1 VFWGKNE
8 REKGMLL
15 DEKGF
20 CKEGFVL
27 KIVPNMERRGKE
39 KLSKGSE
46 CYMKVL
52 SKS

>member
-1 VFWGKNE
+1 VF
-8 REKGMLL
+8 L
-15 DEKGF
+15 DEKRF

-27 KIVPNMERRGKE
+27 KSVPNKEWRGKDKPSE
-39 KLSKGSE
+39 GSE

>member
-1 VFWGKNE
+1 MF
-8 REKGMLL
+8 L

-27 KIVPNMERRGKE
+27 KIVPNMERTGKD
-39 KLSKGSE
+39 KPSRGSE